1 MNPRRR
7 SRGPRVPKSRRLV
20 RLLRRWRPDRNPL
33 RRGADRAEIAMLGL
47 LLAAFLAAAPFVGH
61 AVASWAYTTSGREAQ
76 IQQATLHEVS
86 ATLLQSAPEWNGFAN
101 SPGAAPEVNAQWR
114 APDGQ
119 LRTGKLLVSSG
130 APVGSTVSVW
140 TNQVGQLADP
150 PLQRDQITSRAQLTA
165 GMAVAGLALV
175 LIVVGWLARRALD
188 RRRMAAWDADW
199 LATGPRWSPRR

>member
-7 SRGPRVPKSRRLV
+7 SKRPRVPKSRRV
-20 RLLRRWRPDRNPL
+20 GRLLRRWRPDRNPL
-33 RRGADRAEIAMLGL
+33 RRGSDRAETALLGL

-61 AVASWAYTTSGREAQ
+61 AVASWAYATSGREAQ
-76 IQQATLHEVS
+76 VQQATLHEVS

-101 SPGAAPEVNAQWR
+101 SPGAAPEVNAWWR

-119 LRTGKLLVSSG
+119 LRTGKLLVPSG
-130 APVGSTVSVW
+130 APAGSTISVW
-140 TNQVGQLADP
+140 TSRAGQLADP
-150 PLQRDQITSRAQLTA
+150 PLQRSQITSRAQLTG
-165 GMAVAGLALV
+165 GMAVAGLAFV
-175 LIVVGWLARRALD
+175 LLVVGWLTRRALD